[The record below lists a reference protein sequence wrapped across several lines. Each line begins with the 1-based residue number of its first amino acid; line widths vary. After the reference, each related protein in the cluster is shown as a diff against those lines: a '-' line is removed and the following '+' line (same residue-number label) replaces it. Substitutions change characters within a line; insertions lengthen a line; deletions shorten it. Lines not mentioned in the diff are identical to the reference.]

1 MEYLILIVT
10 LAGIVFGAD
19 WLVAGAVSI
28 ARRFRVS
35 DFVIG
40 AAIVGIGTSMPE
52 LVVSFFGAIKGNADV
67 AIGNV
72 VGSNIFNVLGILGVT
87 ALFFP
92 IAIDKQN
99 MTFEIPLCIAVSVL
113 VTLLAFNFFDGTP
126 AVLGRLDGLVLILL
140 FAGFMW
146 YSFARDKKEK
156 GERALHEA
164 RSEEAIRREGERA
177 PHDAGVIGDPAEAIR
192 QEEKTPLWWAIA
204 KVIGGLAVLIVSC
217 DLFVENAV
225 AVARSF
231 GVNDAFISLTLIAC
245 GTSLPELAASV
256 VAAFKKNTQL
266 ALGNI
271 VGSNIFNILLILGL
285 SSQVMPLTSAGITW
299 VDYVVMIAA
308 ATVPLLFGFKGKIGR
323 VGGLLMVAS
332 FVLYTWYL
340 LMGQG

>member
-1 MEYLILIVT
+1 MEYFILIVT

-126 AVLGRLDGLVLILL
+126 AVLGRLDGWVLILL

-156 GERALHEA
+156 GERAPHEA
-164 RSEEAIRREGERA
+164 RGEEAIRREGE
-177 PHDAGVIGDPAEAIR
+177 EAMDT
-192 QEEKTPLWWAIA
+192 TPLWWAIA

-271 VGSNIFNILLILGL
+271 VGSNIFNILLILGV
-285 SSQVMPLTSAGITW
+285 SSQVMPLTS
-299 VDYVVMIAA
+299 V
-308 ATVPLLFGFKGKIGR
+308 
-323 VGGLLMVAS
+323 
-332 FVLYTWYL
+332 
-340 LMGQG
+340 

>member
-92 IAIDKQN
+92 IVIDRQN
-99 MTFEIPLCIAVSVL
+99 MTFEIPLCIAVSVI

-126 AVLGRLDGLVLILL
+126 AVLGRLDGWVLILL

-146 YSFARDKKEK
+146 YSFVRDKKEQ
-156 GERALHEA
+156 GVGQE
-164 RSEEAIRREGERA
+164 SNEEIE
-177 PHDAGVIGDPAEAIR
+177 
-192 QEEKTPLWWAIA
+192 QEDRTLLWWAIA

-217 DLFVENAV
+217 DLFVDNAV

-271 VGSNIFNILLILGL
+271 VGSNIFNILLILGV
-285 SSQVMPLTSAGITW
+285 SSQVMPLTSVGITW

-308 ATVPLLFGFKGKIGR
+308 ATVPLLFGFNGKISR

-340 LMGQG
+340 LSMQ

>member
-1 MEYLILIVT
+1 MSYLILIISLV
-10 LAGIVFGAD
+10 GIVFGAEF
-19 WLVAGAVSI
+19 LVAGSVSV
-28 ARRFRVS
+28 ARRYKVS

-52 LVVSFFGAIKGNADV
+52 LVVSFFGALKGNADV

-72 VGSNIFNVLGILGVT
+72 VGSNIFNVLGILGLT
-87 ALFFP
+87 AICFP
-92 IAIDKQN
+92 IAIDRKN
-99 MTFEIPLCIAVSVL
+99 MTFEIPLCIAVSVIL
-113 VTLLAFNFFDGTP
+113 TILALNFFNGTP
-126 AVLGRLDGLVLILL
+126 ATIGRVDGIILL
-140 FAGFMW
+140 LLFVGYMW
-146 YSFARDKKEK
+146 YSFARDKQNTTDEAPVETKEPIL
-156 GERALHEA
+156 ALWVA
-164 RSEEAIRREGERA
+164 LLKI
-177 PHDAGVIGDPAEAIR
+177 V
-192 QEEKTPLWWAIA
+192 
-204 KVIGGLAVLIVSC
+204 GGLAVLIVSC

-225 AVARSF
+225 SVARSF

-271 VGSNIFNILLILGL
+271 VGSNIFNILLILGV
-285 SSQVMPLTSAGITW
+285 SSQVMPLTSVGITW